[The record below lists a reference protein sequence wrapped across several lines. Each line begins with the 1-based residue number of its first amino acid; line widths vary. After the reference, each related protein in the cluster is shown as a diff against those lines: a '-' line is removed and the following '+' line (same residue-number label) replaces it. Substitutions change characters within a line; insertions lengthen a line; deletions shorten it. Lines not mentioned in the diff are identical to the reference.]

1 MFHGMLIEVAWKK
14 KKRFCGQISLE
25 NVLDFPGGVVNESPP
40 ANAGDMSLVPG
51 PGRFHMP
58 QSN

>member
-1 MFHGMLIEVAWKK
+1 MFHGMLIEVAWE

-25 NVLDFPGGVVNESPP
+25 NVLDFPDGVVNESPP

-51 PGRFHMP
+51 PGRFHTP